1 MMSHRLKARVGML
14 VTLAIALLLVGG
26 CSKQGSDGSGDSGPG
41 RVDANPTSSEL
52 FEHEYGYL
60 VEGDADFTRLAPNYS
75 TLRPFNPDSAI
86 VTTTNSLA
94 EGVTSPGKDYKEY
107 LHVNVR
113 RPMTLRVVVADSTGG
128 GVIAYEFENLATGD
142 YTLGKKGW
150 PIPQIDKCKDLGW
163 VYVYV
168 IGDNRFRW
176 RDRFSLDEH
185 KNLTPLG
192 GPEQAS

>member
-1 MMSHRLKARVGML
+1 MMSHRLDTRVGTL
-14 VTLAIALLLVGG
+14 VTLAVTLLLLGG
-26 CSKQGSDGSGDSGPG
+26 CSKSGSNGSDSGPG

-52 FEHEYGYL
+52 FDHEYGYL
-60 VEGDADFTRLAPNYS
+60 IEGDPDFTRLAPNYS

-86 VTTTNSLA
+86 VTTSNSLA
-94 EGVTSPGKDYKEY
+94 EGVTNPGADYKDY
-107 LHVNVR
+107 LHITVR
-113 RPMTLRVVVADSTGG
+113 RPMTLRVVIADSTGG

-150 PIPQIDKCKDLGW
+150 PVPQVDHCKDLGW

-176 RDRFSLDEH
+176 RDRFGLDDH
-185 KNLTPLG
+185 KNLVPLG
-192 GPEQAS
+192 GTEQAS